1 MIQKQ
6 KNLILIII
14 LLLSLFGCSSKK
26 SDTNNKIQVKVERDT
41 LTYFDES
48 RNRKIPIALYKNS
61 NQELKNKTPILFSH
75 GYGMNL
81 GDAYINDYAYL
92 LEALAKNGYFVVS
105 IQHELTTDE
114 LLSPELPAKK
124 VRMPN
129 WKRGAE
135 NIGYVLQRLKKD
147 YPELN
152 FKKTVLIGHSNGG
165 DQSVLFVHQYPELV
179 NKLISMDNRR
189 MDLPKTSKPKI
200 YTLRSNDH
208 PADEGVLPSE
218 VEQKKYKII
227 IQPTQINHDKMDK
240 DANEEERKYLITKI
254 LEYLDEN

>member
-1 MIQKQ
+1 MIREK
-6 KNLILIII
+6 KNLVYIFV
-14 LLLSLFGCSSKK
+14 LLLSLIGCGTKK
-26 SDTNNKIQVKVERDT
+26 SDTNHQIQPKVERDT

-48 RNRKIPIALYKNS
+48 RNRKIPVAFYKDS
-61 NQELKNKTPILFSH
+61 NQEIKQKTPILFSH

-114 LLSPELPAKK
+114 LLSRELPAKK
-124 VRMPN
+124 IRMPN

-152 FKKTVLIGHSNGG
+152 FNKTVLIGHSNGG
-165 DQSVLFVHQYPELV
+165 DQSALFTLQHPELI
-179 NKLISMDNRR
+179 NKLIAMDNRR
-189 MDLPKTSKPKI
+189 MDLPKTSKPRI

-218 VEQKKYKII
+218 DEQKKYKITV
-227 IQPTQINHDKMDK
+227 QPTQINHDKMDK
-240 DANEEERKYLITKI
+240 DATEEERNYLITKI
-254 LEYLDEN
+254 LEYLNEK